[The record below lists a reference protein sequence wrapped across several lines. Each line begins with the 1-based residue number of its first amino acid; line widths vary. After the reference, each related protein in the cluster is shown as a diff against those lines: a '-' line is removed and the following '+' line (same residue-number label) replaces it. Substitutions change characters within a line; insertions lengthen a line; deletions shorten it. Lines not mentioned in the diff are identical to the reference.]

1 MAALLG
7 LLDFFHAVLA
17 SVTGIGAAL
26 VIGGAAFAAAALGV
40 ARRDATLARFVAR
53 SARVVAIG
61 GKLAALGYLAHVAL
75 TIFAVQGSSPDWIRA
90 VFEASFFRSY
100 AVLVAASLACAA
112 AGARLA
118 REPHARGAQ
127 LAVAAAATVIAL
139 GGAFT
144 SHAAGWLGERAPLY
158 ALDAVHRAAA
168 YAWLGGVAHLVLFGF
183 AGPSPADVKAVLPR
197 AGRLFAGC
205 VGVLVALGT
214 VLAIPYLGSLDALV
228 GTSYGA
234 LLVGKLTLLAALLG
248 LAAMNHRSV
257 SRVAR
262 GGDPPALAL
271 WRFAEIEVGLGI
283 ATLLVAATLA
293 STPPGVDVG
302 AEVATARE
310 VAHVFTQGW
319 RDLAQL
325 GSSGFDIGVVGVSV
339 FNHRFAGLLL
349 LAMALLAIAERA
361 GVARWARNWP
371 LLMLVLGVFVG
382 VHADRQAWPFGRMGF
397 VESFAD
403 PEIIQ
408 HRIAGLL
415 VCAFAFFEWAVR
427 TGRLAPARAG
437 LVFPGVSL
445 LGGAMLVLHSHAGVG
460 IKYEF
465 LIQLTHLPIAILGVL
480 AGASRWLELRLPG
493 REGRA
498 LGWIWP
504 PALLGIGLVLV
515 GYWEP
520 QRAIPDPRDAQ
531 IWRTHDF
538 RAAAG
543 RPRANTGQG
552 AWEFLSSGAAPST
565 IVNPSGG
572 RNHFSSCLPASKSS
586 ASNSRSKFGNSSF
599 ARSTTPCFETHAA
612 MPFSPGFP

>member
-26 VIGGAAFAAAALGV
+26 VIGGVAFAAAALGV
-40 ARRDATLARFVAR
+40 ARRDASLGRFVSR
-53 SARVVAIG
+53 SARAIAIG
-61 GKLAALGYLAHVAL
+61 GQLAALGYVAHVAL
-75 TIFAVQGSSPDWIRA
+75 TIFAVQGSSPDWIEA

-100 AVLVAASLACAA
+100 SVLVAASVACIVAS
-112 AGARLA
+112 ARLA
-118 REPHARGAQ
+118 REPRARGAQ
-127 LAVAAAATVIAL
+127 LTVVAAAAVIAV

-168 YAWLGGVAHLVLFGF
+168 YAWLGGVAHLVLFGLS
-183 AGPSPADVKAVLPR
+183 GPSPAEVMAVLPR
-197 AGRLFAGC
+197 AGRLFACC
-205 VGVLVALGT
+205 VGVLVTLGT
-214 VLAIPYLGSLDALV
+214 VLAIPYLGSVEALV

-234 LLVGKLTLLAALLG
+234 LLAGKLTLLAGLLG
-248 LAAMNHRSV
+248 LAAVNHRAV

-262 GGDPPALAL
+262 GDEPPTLAL

-283 ATLLVAATLA
+283 AALLVAATLA
-293 STPPGVDVG
+293 STPPGVDIG
-302 AEVATARE
+302 GEVATAGE
-310 VAHVFTQGW
+310 VGHVFTQGW

-325 GSSGFDIGVVGVSV
+325 GRSGFDIDVVGVSV
-339 FNHRFAGLLL
+339 FNHRFAGVLLV
-349 LAMALLAIAERA
+349 AMALLAIAERA

-397 VESFAD
+397 VESFVD

-427 TGRLAPARAG
+427 TERLSPARAG

-445 LGGAMLVLHSHAGVG
+445 LGGALLVLHSHAGVG

-493 REGRA
+493 REGHA

-504 PALLGIGLVLV
+504 PALLGIGLILV

-520 QRAIPDPRDAQ
+520 PRAIPDPRDAR
-531 IWRTHDF
+531 IGPTHEFRTTAGRPRSTHDF
-538 RAAAG
+538 RTTAG
-543 RPRANTGQG
+543 RPRANTSQG
-552 AWEFLSSGAAPST
+552 AWEVVSG
-565 IVNPSGG
+565 
-572 RNHFSSCLPASKSS
+572 SCEVVWRRI
-586 ASNSRSKFGNSSF
+586 RS
-599 ARSTTPCFETHAA
+599 
-612 MPFSPGFP
+612 

>member
-7 LLDFFHAVLA
+7 LLDFFHAILA

-26 VIGGAAFAAAALGV
+26 VIGGVAFAAAALGV
-40 ARRDATLARFVAR
+40 ARRDASLGRFVSR
-53 SARVVAIG
+53 SARAVAIG
-61 GKLAALGYLAHVAL
+61 GRLAAVGYVAHVVL
-75 TIFAVQGSSPDWIRA
+75 TIFAVQGSSPAWVSA

-100 AVLVAASLACAA
+100 SVLVAASVACAVAGSRLVRNPRDRRAQFSVA
-112 AGARLA
+112 AG
-118 REPHARGAQ
+118 
-127 LAVAAAATVIAL
+127 ATVIAI

-158 ALDAVHRAAA
+158 ALDALHRAAA
-168 YAWLGGVAHLVLFGF
+168 YAWLGGVAHLVLFGL
-183 AGPSPADVKAVLPR
+183 AGPSPVEAKAVLPR
-197 AGRLFAGC
+197 AGRLFASC
-205 VGVLVALGT
+205 VGVLVVVGT
-214 VLAIPYLGSLDALV
+214 VLAIPYLGSWDALI

-234 LLVGKLTLLAALLG
+234 LLIGKLTMLAGLLG
-248 LAAMNHRSV
+248 MAAVNHRSV

-262 GGDPPALAL
+262 GDGPPTLAL

-283 ATLLVAATLA
+283 VALLIAATLA

-302 AEVATARE
+302 TEVATASE
-310 VAHVFTQGW
+310 VAHVFMQGW
-319 RDLAQL
+319 RSLAEL
-325 GSSGFDIGVVGVSV
+325 GRSGFDIDVVGVSV
-339 FNHRFAGLLL
+339 FNHRFAGILLV
-349 LAMALLAIAERA
+349 AMALLAIAERA

-397 VESFAD
+397 VESFVD

-408 HRIAGLL
+408 HRIAGVL

-427 TGRLAPARAG
+427 TERLPPARAG

-445 LGGAMLVLHSHAGVG
+445 LGGALLVLHSHAGVG

-504 PALLGIGLVLV
+504 PALLGIGLILV

-520 QRAIPDPRDAQ
+520 ARAVPDPRDALRAPAV
-531 IWRTHDF
+531 IERTLD
-538 RAAAG
+538 
-543 RPRANTGQG
+543 
-552 AWEFLSSGAAPST
+552 S
-565 IVNPSGG
+565 
-572 RNHFSSCLPASKSS
+572 
-586 ASNSRSKFGNSSF
+586 
-599 ARSTTPCFETHAA
+599 
-612 MPFSPGFP
+612 

>member
-302 AEVATARE
+302 AEVATAGE

-408 HRIAGLL
+408 HR
-415 VCAFAFFEWAVR
+415 
-427 TGRLAPARAG
+427 
-437 LVFPGVSL
+437 GVSL

-520 QRAIPDPRDAQ
+520 QRATPDPRDAQ

-538 RAAAG
+538 RAAPTHDFRTAAG
-543 RPRANTGQG
+543 
-552 AWEFLSSGAAPST
+552 
-565 IVNPSGG
+565 
-572 RNHFSSCLPASKSS
+572 
-586 ASNSRSKFGNSSF
+586 
-599 ARSTTPCFETHAA
+599 
-612 MPFSPGFP
+612 

>member
-26 VIGGAAFAAAALGV
+26 VIGGVAFAAAALGV
-40 ARRDATLARFVAR
+40 ARRDASLGRFVSR
-53 SARVVAIG
+53 SARAIAIG
-61 GKLAALGYLAHVAL
+61 GQLAALGYVAHVAL
-75 TIFAVQGSSPDWIRA
+75 TIFAVQGSSPDWIEA

-100 AVLVAASLACAA
+100 SVLVAASVACIVAS
-112 AGARLA
+112 ARLA
-118 REPHARGAQ
+118 REPRARGAQ
-127 LAVAAAATVIAL
+127 LTVAAAAAVIAI

-168 YAWLGGVAHLVLFGF
+168 YAWLGGVAHLVLFGLS
-183 AGPSPADVKAVLPR
+183 GPSPAEVMAVLPR
-197 AGRLFAGC
+197 AGRLFACC
-205 VGVLVALGT
+205 VGVLVTLGT
-214 VLAIPYLGSLDALV
+214 VLAIPYLGSVEALV

-234 LLVGKLTLLAALLG
+234 LLAGKLTLLAGLLG
-248 LAAMNHRSV
+248 LAAVNHRAV

-262 GGDPPALAL
+262 GDEPPTLAL

-283 ATLLVAATLA
+283 AALLVAATLA
-293 STPPGVDVG
+293 STPPGVDIG
-302 AEVATARE
+302 GEVATAGE
-310 VAHVFTQGW
+310 VGHVFTQGW

-325 GSSGFDIGVVGVSV
+325 GRSGFDIDVVGVSV
-339 FNHRFAGLLL
+339 FNHRFAGVLLV
-349 LAMALLAIAERA
+349 AMALLAIAERA

-397 VESFAD
+397 VESFVD

-427 TGRLAPARAG
+427 TERLSPARAG

-445 LGGAMLVLHSHAGVG
+445 LGGALLVLHSHAGVG

-493 REGRA
+493 REGHA

-504 PALLGIGLVLV
+504 PALLGIGLILV

-520 QRAIPDPRDAQ
+520 PRAIPDPRDAR
-531 IWRTHDF
+531 IGPTHEFRTTAGRPRSTHDF
-538 RAAAG
+538 RTTAG
-543 RPRANTGQG
+543 RPRANTSQG
-552 AWEFLSSGAAPST
+552 AWEVVSG
-565 IVNPSGG
+565 
-572 RNHFSSCLPASKSS
+572 SCEVVWRRI
-586 ASNSRSKFGNSSF
+586 RS
-599 ARSTTPCFETHAA
+599 
-612 MPFSPGFP
+612 